1 MGDAEIIEIL
11 TNFEGDF
18 TIGSIME
25 YCIRAFGWLL
35 IQCLAKLSD
44 GMESITNK
52 IYSLN
57 DFFDSEG
64 IKEIID
70 LFQPVLF
77 VALGLSIVYIGYKLI
92 TDREFKGSKVIN
104 NITLSVMVIML
115 LPTLMVKLNEAT
127 QYGLSAIKDKGTI
140 EVSTTANQVIKSNLT
155 DLYYLDSKDF
165 KIDNNDNK
173 NNIPVENIKDIIIN
187 EEIEDKN
194 VNNKEVFK
202 NKIVLDENGKKE
214 LEKLDKEFFGLSQEK
229 YFRYDFN
236 FWIISISILCSILV
250 LLLTS
255 IKVARLVY
263 ELAFIKIFAIFY
275 AFADIGSGQ
284 GIRQILK
291 HILSVFAVIF
301 STSILLKIYTL
312 FSGFVSSQS
321 DLDMFAKMIFL
332 IGGSIAVIDAPN
344 IVERIFGI
352 DAGLKSA
359 WGIVAG
365 AYSAAKGASK
375 LGEMA
380 SNIGNSMVSAGA
392 GVKGLAS
399 GLFSSQNA
407 SGEESKPLE
416 EQMEKGSNTSPSPL
430 EDEDNTKS
438 SESINMA
445 DDRSSL
451 DENKNTSEVGSSIND
466 SLDNNNVNDS
476 ERSSL
481 YQNSDIGENYG
492 AKSSLSEDIESQN
505 ISSGNIDNTQN
516 PNSNIDSINDN
527 ASNNNMSSLESQMS
541 NGNSSIGENIDSNIS
556 NPNRLEDVSNSNK
569 FDDKLNNINPN
580 NINQDNK
587 NNISNDSAN
596 NVSKEDNPIETRTY
610 GGYVKDKISNSNPMQ
625 RANKHYQLGQ
635 NTGIKLRQSF
645 DKKMDSR
652 IQRMKAK
659 QGHIK

>member
-1 MGDAEIIEIL
+1 MGTEEIINIL

-18 TIGSIME
+18 VIGNIIA
-25 YCIRAFGWLL
+25 YCLRWFGWC
-35 IQCLAKLSD
+35 IINGLAKLSN

-52 IYSLN
+52 IYTLN
-57 DFFDSEG
+57 NFFDSEG

-70 LFQPVLF
+70 SFYPLIFI
-77 VALGLSIVYIGYKLI
+77 ALGLSIVYISYKLI
-92 TDREFKGSKVIN
+92 TDREFKGSKIIN
-104 NITLSVMVIML
+104 NITLSVAVIIL
-115 LPTLMVKLNEAT
+115 LPWLMLQLNDAT
-127 QYGLSAIKDKGTI
+127 NYGISAIKEKGSI
-140 EVSTTANQVIKSNLT
+140 ESSTTADQVIKSNLT
-155 DLYYLDSKDF
+155 DLYYLDSKNF
-165 KIDNNDNK
+165 KVDNNDNK
-173 NNIPVENIKDIIIN
+173 NNIPIENIKDININ
-187 EEIEDKN
+187 EEIDDKK
-194 VNNKEVFK
+194 VGNKDVFK
-202 NKIVLDENGKKE
+202 NKIILDGNGKKTT
-214 LEKLDKEFFGLSQEK
+214 EKLSKEFFGLSQEK
-229 YFRYDFN
+229 YFRYNFN
-236 FWIISISILCSILV
+236 FWIISISILCSLLV

-255 IKVARLVY
+255 LKVARLVY

-275 AFADIGSGQ
+275 AFADLGSGQ

-301 STSILLKIYTL
+301 TTSILLKIYTL

-392 GVKGLAS
+392 GVKGLTN
-399 GLFSSQNA
+399 GFFSSQNS
-407 SGEESKPLE
+407 SGKESKPLE
-416 EQMEKGSNTSPSPL
+416 EQMEKGSNISPSPL
-430 EDEDNTKS
+430 EDENNTKS

-451 DENKNTSEVGSSIND
+451 DENKNTSEIGSNIND

-476 ERSSL
+476 ESSSL

-516 PNSNIDSINDN
+516 PN
-527 ASNNNMSSLESQMS
+527 
-541 NGNSSIGENIDSNIS
+541 
-556 NPNRLEDVSNSNK
+556 RLEDVRNPNK
-569 FDDKLNNINPN
+569 FDDKLNNNVNPN

-587 NNISNDSAN
+587 NGISNNNDKV
-596 NVSKEDNPIETRTY
+596 NVSKGNNPIETRTY
-610 GGYVKDKISNSNPMQ
+610 GEYTKDKISNSNTMQ
-625 RANKHYQLGQ
+625 RANTHYQLGQ
-635 NTGIKLRQSF
+635 NTGIKLRQRF
-645 DKKMDSR
+645 DKNIDLR
-652 IQRMKAK
+652 IQKMKER
-659 QGHIK
+659 QGYK